1 MRIQLLMTG
10 SELMRGTTVDTNA
23 VRIADALA
31 SIGLAVQRKV
41 TIGDDLD
48 LLVQELRTLSQHS
61 DVLIVNG
68 GLGPT
73 SDDLTAQALATAT
86 HTTLTENTIALAH
99 LEQWCNRTKIPL
111 NAANRKQA
119 LLPAAA
125 FILDNP
131 VGSAVG
137 FGMHL
142 QHCLVLCTPGVPR
155 ELEAMLIDS
164 ILPVLQRD
172 YPDCEQQIILR
183 LHMFGIGESQA
194 QDMVDAAIPHW
205 PDGVVL
211 GFRAGLPTVEIKL
224 LARASAANIA
234 HEYFAKLKTLFAN
247 YIVAEGEQNLASA
260 LLDTLAAQGK
270 TLACAESCTG
280 GLISA
285 MLTEIPGSSR
295 VFTAGF
301 VTYSNSMKTVMLDV
315 SEQTLEKH
323 GAVSEQT
330 VREMVAGTLTHSGA
344 DYAVAVSGVAGPDGG
359 TADKPVGTVWIAW
372 GSTTNHG
379 EQRIETQRFLIS
391 GPRKRFQQ
399 LVAAIALDQ
408 VRRQVSGFS
417 NPPPYFQRW
426 QPHSAT

>member
-48 LLVQELRTLSQHS
+48 VLVHELRAMSQDS

-73 SDDLTAQALATAT
+73 SDDLTAQALANAAGDV
-86 HTTLTENTIALAH
+86 LTEIPTALAH
-99 LEQWCNRTKIPL
+99 LEQWCSRTKIPL
-111 NAANRKQA
+111 NAANKKQA
-119 LLPAAA
+119 LLPASA
-125 FILDNP
+125 FILNNP
-131 VGSAVG
+131 VGSALG
-137 FGMHL
+137 FGLHL
-142 QHCLVLCTPGVPR
+142 NDCLVLCTPGVPR
-155 ELEAMLIDS
+155 ELEAMLSDS

-172 YPDCEQQIILR
+172 FPYCEQQIILR

-194 QDMVDAAIPHW
+194 QDMIDAAIPHW

-224 LARASAANIA
+224 LACKSTEKTALD
-234 HEYFAKLKTLFAN
+234 YFAKLKTLFAD
-247 YIVAEGEQNLASA
+247 YIVAEGEQNMQAA

-295 VFTAGF
+295 AFTAGF
-301 VTYSNSMKTVMLDV
+301 ITYSNAMKIVMLDV
-315 SEQTLEKH
+315 SEQTLEQH

-330 VREMVAGTLTHSGA
+330 VRAMVIGALKRSGA
-344 DYAVAVSGVAGPDGG
+344 DIAVAVSGIAGPDGG
-359 TADKPVGTVWIAW
+359 SADKPVGTVWIAC
-372 GSTTNHG
+372 GNS
-379 EQRIETQRFLIS
+379 QKIEAHCFLIS

-408 VRRQVSGFS
+408 VRRLTANTTSE
-417 NPPPYFQRW
+417 PPYFARW
-426 QPHSAT
+426 QTHPAI

>member
-1 MRIQLLMTG
+1 MQIQLLMTG

-31 SIGLAVQRKV
+31 GIGLAVHRKV

-48 LLVQELRTLSQHS
+48 LLVQELRAMSKDA

-73 SDDLTAQALATAT
+73 SDDLTAQALATAASDA
-86 HTTLTENTIALAH
+86 LIENTTALAH
-99 LEQWCNRTKIPL
+99 LEQWCKRTKIPL
-111 NAANRKQA
+111 NAANKKQA
-119 LLPAAA
+119 MLPASA

-137 FGMHL
+137 FAVHL
-142 QHCLVLCTPGVPR
+142 NNCIVLCTPGVPR
-155 ELEAMLIDS
+155 ELEAMLTDS
-164 ILPVLQRD
+164 VLPVLQRD
-172 YPDCEQQIILR
+172 FPDCEQQIILR

-194 QDMVDAAIPHW
+194 QDMVDKVIPHW

-224 LARASAANIA
+224 LTRASVAKTA
-234 HEYFAKLKTLFAN
+234 HDYFEQLKEIFTD
-247 YIVAEGEQNLASA
+247 YIVAEGEKNMGAA
-260 LLDTLAAQGK
+260 LLDTLATQGK

-280 GLISA
+280 GLISS

-301 VTYSNSMKTVMLDV
+301 ITYSNAMKTAMLDV
-315 SEQTLEKH
+315 SEATLEKY
-323 GAVSEQT
+323 GAVSEET
-330 VREMVAGTLTHSGA
+330 VREMLQGTLLKSSA
-344 DYAVAVSGVAGPDGG
+344 DYAVAVTGIAGPDGG
-359 TADKPVGTVWIAW
+359 STDKPVGTVWIAW
-372 GSTTNHG
+372 GNSQHIAA
-379 EQRIETQRFLIS
+379 RCFVIS

-408 VRRQVSGFS
+408 VRRLAKNITTEPVYFS
-417 NPPPYFQRW
+417 RW
-426 QPHSAT
+426 GS

>member
-31 SIGLAVQRKV
+31 SIGLAVHRKV
-41 TIGDDLD
+41 TIGDDLP
-48 LLVQELRTLSQHS
+48 LLVQELRNLSQDA

-73 SDDLTAQALATAT
+73 SDDLTAQALADAAGTQLIENATA
-86 HTTLTENTIALAH
+86 LVH
-99 LEQWCNRTKIPL
+99 LQQWCSRTKIPL
-111 NAANRKQA
+111 NAANKKQA
-119 LLPAAA
+119 MLPAAA

-137 FGMHL
+137 FGLHL
-142 QHCLVLCTPGVPR
+142 NDCLILCTPGVPR
-155 ELEAMLIDS
+155 ELEAMLSDS
-164 ILPVLQRD
+164 ILPALQRD
-172 YPDCEQQIILR
+172 FPDCEQQIILR

-194 QDMVDAAIPHW
+194 QDMIDGAIPQW
-205 PDGVVL
+205 PAGVVL

-224 LARASAANIA
+224 LARKSVTNTAYD
-234 HEYFAKLKTLFAN
+234 YFAKLKTIFAD
-247 YIVAEGEQNLASA
+247 YIVAEGEQNIASA

-280 GLISA
+280 GLISS

-301 VTYSNSMKTVMLDV
+301 VTYSNAMKTAMLGV
-315 SEQTLEKH
+315 SETTLEKY

-330 VREMVAGTLTHSGA
+330 AREMLIGTLQRSNA
-344 DYAVAVSGVAGPDGG
+344 DFAAAVTGIAGPDGG
-359 TADKPVGTVWIAW
+359 SADKPVGTVWIAW
-372 GSTTNHG
+372 GSPQQIHARCFKLN
-379 EQRIETQRFLIS
+379 

-399 LVAAIALDQ
+399 LTAALALDL
-408 VRRQVSGFS
+408 VRRAALGEEKEA
-417 NPPPYFQRW
+417 PYFARW
-426 QPHSAT
+426 AV